1 MNEYEII
8 HNLRKIV
15 KNPAALKLNDD
26 VFFDRKNSL
35 IASIDTY
42 NENIHYFN
50 FNNPDLIIK
59 KVIRSSISDIISKG
73 VDPKFILISFSGSKN
88 KFTKKNIKLLLN
100 SIKQEQKKYNFSL
113 IGGDITSSAK
123 TSFTVCTF
131 AYSKKI
137 IKRINC
143 FPGDEIYVTGNI
155 GDSSVGLSI
164 LNHKFN
170 VSNKVKNYFIEKY
183 FKPKLAYGFHR
194 ELFKFA
200 NSSMDISDGLLIDL
214 KKMLPNKK
222 YGFSLDYD
230 KLPKSI
236 YFKNLLNKKK
246 NLAINHLFKG
256 DDYQILFT
264 AKPSSRSIILKY
276 SKMWNQKITRIGVI
290 TNSKGNYMKFNNKN
304 IKIKDYQ
311 GYIHNFK

>member
-15 KNPAALKLNDD
+15 KNPAALKLYDD

-164 LNHKFN
+164 LNHK
-170 VSNKVKNYFIEKY
+170 
-183 FKPKLAYGFHR
+183 
-194 ELFKFA
+194 
-200 NSSMDISDGLLIDL
+200 
-214 KKMLPNKK
+214 
-222 YGFSLDYD
+222 
-230 KLPKSI
+230 
-236 YFKNLLNKKK
+236 
-246 NLAINHLFKG
+246 
-256 DDYQILFT
+256 
-264 AKPSSRSIILKY
+264 
-276 SKMWNQKITRIGVI
+276 
-290 TNSKGNYMKFNNKN
+290 
-304 IKIKDYQ
+304 
-311 GYIHNFK
+311 